1 MGAGG
6 LKRPGAGMP
15 SPRQGGSPFLQNAI
29 QNSQMSKQM
38 PQQNPMQQNPMQQ
51 MPMGQQGGFSQIGKQ
66 MPQQNPMQQGGP
78 MQQLQG
84 MGGMLGGMGGPMQQ
98 NPMMQ
103 QGFDPRAIAANPQG
117 FMDYMS
123 GMKAQE
129 ASHPGSTMLSGPM
142 QQGAAGGK
150 GGMPGAGP
158 APNAMQQ
165 FSQQQGLAGLMQPQQ
180 SSLNSLQ

>member
-1 MGAGG
+1 
-6 LKRPGAGMP
+6 MP

-29 QNSQMSKQM
+29 QNSQMGKAIAAQQMPPQM
-38 PQQNPMQQNPMQQ
+38 PQQM
-51 MPMGQQGGFSQIGKQ
+51 
-66 MPQQNPMQQGGP
+66 QQNPMQQGGP

-98 NPMMQ
+98 NPMQQGGKGGIPGAQNPMMQ
-103 QGFDPRAIAANPQG
+103 QGFDPRAPAAYPQG
-117 FMDYMS
+117 FMEYMS

-165 FSQQQGLAGLMQPQQ
+165 FSQQQGLAGLMGPQQ